1 MGVLKRIILLFPGRS
16 TGVSQANATSR
27 YPHTTLDRSDKSA
40 DDWHRECEKHRR
52 TLNGTRFASSG
63 TPHQEPERPNWPC
76 VDNTSCEIQ
85 LSLVEQQQKL
95 LNQKKQTSTKLQTSL
110 HTGLRNGHNGMQ
122 MHSAHSLDNRP
133 LDDKSVSRLASAI
146 HSSAIHSKSQQDF
159 TCGTVLHRGVGSHN
173 GWTGSVDMNSN
184 NQDRVCVLAHKAPS
198 DVHANPV
205 VPGRKHAGEHEF
217 DASVEQMSKKQKR
230 LQHLQG
236 SRKSGKLHRIFYLCI
251 AVQNNCNK

>member
-1 MGVLKRIILLFPGRS
+1 LIRCTLCNREVSCVGVLKRIILLFPGRS

-63 TPHQEPERPNWPC
+63 TSHQEPERQNWPC

-110 HTGLRNGHNGMQ
+110 HSGLRNGHSDMQ
-122 MHSAHSLDNRP
+122 TRSAHSLDNRS
-133 LDDKSVSRLASAI
+133 LDNKCVSHLA
-146 HSSAIHSKSQQDF
+146 SAIHSKSQQDF
-159 TCGTVLHRGVGSHN
+159 TRGTDLHRGVGSHS
-173 GWTGSVDMNSN
+173 GWTGSADMNSN

-217 DASVEQMSKKQKR
+217 DASVEQTSKKQKR
-230 LQHLQG
+230 LQHLHG
-236 SRKSGKLHRIFYLCI
+236 SRKSGKLHRIF
-251 AVQNNCNK
+251 